1 MDLTLSCL
9 LLFGLLIYGA
19 SGNKFLFSNENKLV
33 GSWWPPTIDKIS
45 TAKNSE
51 TNATLMARKMRRILP
66 EFLNPEALQKYV
78 PIMDGVAMQHL
89 ERDWS
94 VLRLQP
100 PAPGTFRQAITD
112 LTYAGFK
119 ITKGWKK
126 NGKLKVCIDFRN
138 LNSATP
144 KDQYAMHIVDMLVDS
159 ASKHTIMSFMVG
171 NAGYN
176 QIFIKDEDVHKT
188 TFRCPGAI
196 GTFEW
201 LVMPL
206 V

>member
-78 PIMDGVAMQHL
+78 PIMDRMAMQHL

-100 PAPGTFRQAITD
+100 PAPGTFRQAFTD
-112 LTYAGFK
+112 FTYAGFK
-119 ITKGWKK
+119 ITKGWK
-126 NGKLKVCIDFRN
+126 
-138 LNSATP
+138 
-144 KDQYAMHIVDMLVDS
+144 
-159 ASKHTIMSFMVG
+159 
-171 NAGYN
+171 
-176 QIFIKDEDVHKT
+176 IFIKDEDVHKT
-188 TFRCPGAI
+188 ALRCPGAI
-196 GTFEW
+196 GTFE
-201 LVMPL
+201 
-206 V
+206 